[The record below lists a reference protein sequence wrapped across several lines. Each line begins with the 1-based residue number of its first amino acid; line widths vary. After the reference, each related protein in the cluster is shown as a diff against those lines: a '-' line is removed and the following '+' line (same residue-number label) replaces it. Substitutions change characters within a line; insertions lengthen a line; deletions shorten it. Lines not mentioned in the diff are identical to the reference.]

1 MPTIPSLHKLFTY
14 YRNLGE
20 KAIAQMKDEDLH
32 RVIGDDSN
40 SIAVIIQ
47 HIAGNARSRFTDFL
61 TSDGE
66 KPWRDREGEFT
77 ERPATREELMAD
89 WDSGWACLF
98 TALDALTDAD
108 LERIIHIRNEGHTVQ
123 EALHRQLA
131 HYAYHVG
138 QLVVLA
144 RAFVGSAW
152 VSLSI
157 PRGKSQAFNAEKFA
171 EPAQRKHFTEGGGGS
186 T

>member
-14 YRNLGE
+14 YQGLAE
-20 KAIAQMKDEDLH
+20 KAIAQLKDADLH
-32 RVIGDDSN
+32 RVLGEDGN

-77 ERPATREELMAD
+77 EKPATREELMAD
-89 WDSGWACLF
+89 WASGWACLF
-98 TALDALTDAD
+98 NTLDALTDAD

-138 QLVVLA
+138 QIVLLS
-144 RAFVGSAW
+144 RAFAGSAW

-171 EPAQRKHFTEGGGGS
+171 VEKGRRHFTG
-186 T
+186 